1 MGVVALLCTGR
12 GNPATVKTMAVLS
25 RMLVKPA
32 FQPLAS
38 AQSFISKVPLLYIAK
53 STQVQPLALNGEKER
68 VQPTQP
74 LDKHFTEHTAN
85 LLQSTGGLV

>member
-38 AQSFISKVPLLYIAK
+38 AQSFISKVPKVNLPLYLANTFVYCKINTS
-53 STQVQPLALNGEKER
+53 ST
-68 VQPTQP
+68 
-74 LDKHFTEHTAN
+74 FSTEWRKRESATNTA
-85 LLQSTGGLV
+85 TR